1 MKRLHSRKKNST
13 KVFAI
18 AALVAALLFVISSY
32 FIGSEKGTVVARV
45 NNEKIFKSE
54 IDAKLRSV
62 FEGQNFG
69 NKDEE
74 VKIPD
79 IASLPKEVIEI
90 LAKEIYLDRE
100 LTKQATKSKAA
111 KEKVL
116 QEKIAESKNRML
128 RQAYINSLMK
138 DKVSEEKVKEKYTE
152 LSNGLVGK
160 KEYSVA
166 HIVTKSKEEAEKL
179 EKELNSKKAPKFAEV
194 AKKYSIDQESAARGG
209 ELGYVLEDNMI
220 KEISD
225 VIAKLK
231 KGQISAPVQSKF
243 GWHLIKVLEVRDAQ
257 ALPFESVKENI
268 REQLSQDALNEINT
282 AITKDAKV
290 KIVIKLQEPKAPE
303 AAPAA
308 EAQPAANS
316 VAAPEAVEEV
326 VAEEEKVEEKA
337 EEKTEEKS
345 AKTEKNEA
353 KKHKDSKSKKSKK

>member
-1 MKRLHSRKKNST
+1 MKRLQSRKKNST
-13 KVFAI
+13 KVFAV
-18 AALVAALLFVISSY
+18 AALVAALLFVLSSY
-32 FIGSEKGTVVARV
+32 FIGAEKGAVVAKV

-100 LTKQATKSKAA
+100 LTKQAAKSKAA

-128 RQAYINSLMK
+128 RQAYISSLMK
-138 DKVSEEKVKEKYTE
+138 EKVSEEKVKEKYTE

-166 HIVTKSKEEAEKL
+166 HIVTKSKEEAEKI
-179 EKELNSKKAPKFAEV
+179 EKELSSKKAPKFGEV
-194 AKKYSIDQESAARGG
+194 AKKYSIDQESANRGG

-225 VIAKLK
+225 VIVKLK

-268 REQLSQDALNEINT
+268 REQLSQDALNEINSK
-282 AITKDAKV
+282 ITKDAKV

-303 AAPAA
+303 EAPAA

-316 VAAPEAVEEV
+316 VAAPEAVEE
-326 VAEEEKVEEKA
+326 EKVEEKA

-345 AKTEKNEA
+345 EKSEKNEA
-353 KKHKDSKSKKSKK
+353 KKHKDSKSKKPQK

>member
-13 KVFAI
+13 KVFAV
-18 AALVAALLFVISSY
+18 AALVAALLFVLSSY
-32 FIGSEKGTVVARV
+32 FIGAEKGAVVARV

-79 IASLPKEVIEI
+79 LASLPKEVIEI

-100 LTKQATKSKAA
+100 LTKQAAKSKVA